1 MLEGREVSESDQSLP
16 PPMLKQIKPA
26 PTPKITPITAP
37 VRIASYVLVF
47 LLCIGTLVYGL
58 LPGLLTVCLG
68 YLLAVALT
76 GEGRSKG
83 PRLSPVLAAAVVVLL
98 PLIALG
104 LLLANA
110 KGMAFGVVGQYQ
122 ALLHYLASTVLEIRE
137 KLPAD
142 LAIHL
147 PDELTEAQVWLAGY
161 LKSKA
166 QALTGF
172 GTAGLHGLLLA
183 YVGLVVGALIKG
195 TPRTPTSAPLRFELR
210 ERAGHF
216 IDAFR
221 QIVVAQFWIAAVNA
235 TLTAVFLLAA
245 LPLFGVH
252 MPYIGELVVLT
263 FLAGLLPIIGN
274 LVCNSV
280 ITLVG
285 VSVSPAVGL
294 ACLVFLILIHKLEYL
309 ISAKILGK
317 QTNTAAWELLA
328 VMFVG
333 EAVFGL
339 PGLVAAPLF
348 YAYAK
353 KELQVARLV

>member
-1 MLEGREVSESDQSLP
+1 
-16 PPMLKQIKPA
+16 MLKQIKPA
-26 PTPKITPITAP
+26 PSPKIPPITAP
-37 VRIASYVLVF
+37 VRIASYALVF
-47 LLCIGTLVYGL
+47 LLCVGTLVYGL
-58 LPGLLTVCLG
+58 LPGLLAVCLG
-68 YLLAVALT
+68 YLLAVALA
-76 GEGRSKG
+76 GEGRTKG
-83 PRLSPVLAAAVVVLL
+83 LRLSPMLAAAVVVLL

-110 KGMAFGVVGQYQ
+110 KGMAFGVVGKYQ
-122 ALLHYLASTVLEIRE
+122 ALLHYLAGTVLEIRQ

-166 QALTGF
+166 QALTGV

-195 TPRTPTSAPLRFELR
+195 TFRTPTSAPLRFEIR

-221 QIVVAQFWIAAVNA
+221 QIVVAQFWIATVNA
-235 TLTAVFLLAA
+235 LLTALFLLAA

-252 MPYIGELVVLT
+252 MPYVGELVVLT
-263 FLAGLLPIIGN
+263 FFAGLIPIVGN

-280 ITLVG
+280 VTLVG

-294 ACLVFLILIHKLEYL
+294 ACLVFLIVIHKTEYL

-339 PGLVAAPLF
+339 PGLVAAPLY
-348 YAYAK
+348 YAYVK
-353 KELQVARLV
+353 KELQVAQLV

>member
-1 MLEGREVSESDQSLP
+1 
-16 PPMLKQIKPA
+16 MLKHLEPA
-26 PTPKITPITAP
+26 SSPKIAPITAP
-37 VRIASYVLVF
+37 VLIASYVLVF
-47 LLCIGTLVYGL
+47 LLCIGTVVYGL
-58 LPGLLTVCLG
+58 LPGLLAVCLG
-68 YLLAVALT
+68 YLLAVALA
-76 GEGRSKG
+76 GERRTKG
-83 PRLSPVLAAAVVVLL
+83 LRLSPALAAAVVILL

-110 KGMAFGVVGQYQ
+110 KGVAFGVVGQYQ
-122 ALLHYLASTVLEIRE
+122 ALLHYLAGTVLQIRE
-137 KLPAD
+137 KLPTE

-147 PDELTEAQVWLAGY
+147 PDGLTEVQVWLAGY

-172 GTAGLHGLLLA
+172 GTAGLQGLLLA

-195 TPRTPTSAPLRFELR
+195 TFRTPTSAPLRFAIR

-252 MPYIGELVVLT
+252 MPYVSELVALT

-274 LVCNSV
+274 LICNSV

-339 PGLVAAPLF
+339 PGLVVAPLF
-348 YAYAK
+348 YAYVK
-353 KELQVARLV
+353 KELQAARLV